1 MGAFFSHA
9 SACVSSSH
17 CHKGAWLGQV
27 TPHDHAAMMFFGN
40 SFDGNDNAYWSYM
53 TNKLYK
59 KVGASDVT
67 LAYDAQGNLL
77 QSGAFPAYRCC

>member
-1 MGAFFSHA
+1 
-9 SACVSSSH
+9 
-17 CHKGAWLGQV
+17 
-27 TPHDHAAMMFFGN
+27 MMFFRN